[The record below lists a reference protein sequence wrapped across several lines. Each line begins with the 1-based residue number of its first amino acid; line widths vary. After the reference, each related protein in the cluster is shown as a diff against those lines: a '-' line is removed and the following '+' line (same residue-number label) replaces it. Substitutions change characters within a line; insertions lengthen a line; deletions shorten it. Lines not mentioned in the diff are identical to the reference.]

1 METMFQLIYLKSTAP
16 RKDKEAFKS
25 YISREKQQMENI
37 KQNPMYLFM
46 DTTYNVLYQG
56 NVRAHQFDS
65 PATFD
70 KINMDNALKF
80 YKERIGNAKGMYYTF
95 VGSFKIDEIKPLIE
109 KYLGGLPSDEIEMKA
124 KDIGLFPVQGKKEF
138 TLKKGKE
145 QQAMLT
151 HYINGKSV
159 FTPDDNFYLAQL
171 NEVINNYI
179 IDTIREK
186 MSAIYG
192 GGTGGSI
199 EKYPRQEYM
208 IQTYFPCSP
217 DNIDKVNEAYL
228 KIIDKVKIDGGISDS
243 DWERVKEPALK
254 KYQVDIKTNRYWL
267 NGLINANYYLTDP
280 NRIMSFEQR
289 INGTTPA
296 KLSQIARKFYTN
308 KNIFTAKWVPE
319 TTD

>member
-1 METMFQLIYLKSTAP
+1 
-16 RKDKEAFKS
+16 
-25 YISREKQQMENI
+25 
-37 KQNPMYLFM
+37 
-46 DTTYNVLYQG
+46 
-56 NVRAHQFDS
+56 
-65 PATFD
+65 
-70 KINMDNALKF
+70 
-80 YKERIGNAKGMYYTF
+80 
-95 VGSFKIDEIKPLIE
+95 
-109 KYLGGLPSDEIEMKA
+109 
-124 KDIGLFPVQGKKEF
+124 
-138 TLKKGKE
+138 
-145 QQAMLT
+145 
-151 HYINGKSV
+151 
-159 FTPDDNFYLAQL
+159 
-171 NEVINNYI
+171 
-179 IDTIREK
+179 
-186 MSAIYG
+186 
-192 GGTGGSI
+192 
-199 EKYPRQEYM
+199 M